1 MFCPDRRVLLAGQH
15 KVYISAWLHW
25 KALRSL
31 PARKLAVLSTFLLCH
46 LRVFK
51 NEWHPGSL
59 YLWREPC
66 SSRENLVRAG
76 VSKGCLDASWN
87 HLQEAHA
94 YQGTAEPVQHVDP
107 LFTFSFWAGLANFC
121 LIIFNWSCVIFLLT
135 ALPLHSAWAMHKL
148 YYLQVVFSFLC
159 LRIMAT

>member
-1 MFCPDRRVLLAGQH
+1 MFCPVCRVLLAGQH

-31 PARKLAVLSTFLLCH
+31 PARKLAVLSTFLLRH
-46 LRVFK
+46 LWVFK

-59 YLWREPC
+59 YLWREPR
-66 SSRENLVRAG
+66 SSRENLVCAG

-94 YQGTAEPVQHVDP
+94 YQGIVEPVQCFAP
-107 LFTFSFWAGLANFC
+107 LFIFGFWAGLVNFC
-121 LIIFNWSCVIFLLT
+121 LIIFKWWCFIFLLT
-135 ALPLHSAWAMHKL
+135 APPLHSIWAMHKL
-148 YYLQVVFSFLC
+148 YYL
-159 LRIMAT
+159 